1 MFKKLL
7 ITTAILAATTTTAFA
22 NGAPYVGIST
32 GVTVN
37 TGDYTNYTGMPG
49 TIFAGFGANMGQG
62 FYLAGEVFATLGH
75 ATITDNGLKSS
86 YEYGVSV
93 IPGVMI
99 SDHTMGFGRLGL
111 AQTRF
116 SPSGA
121 NPSTNTGVQFGLG
134 LQTSLTQNWDL
145 RGEYDYTAQKNLKGV
160 GTSPKTNDTTI
171 ALIYKFD

>member
-37 TGDYTNYTGMPG
+37 TADTLNYTGMPG
-49 TIFAGFGANMGQG
+49 TIFGGFGANMGQG
-62 FYLAGEVFATLGH
+62 FYFAGEVFATFGH
-75 ATITDNGLKSS
+75 ATMTDNGLKST
-86 YEYGVSV
+86 YEYGVSL
-93 IPGVMI
+93 IPGIMI

-116 SPSGA
+116 APSGV
-121 NPSTNTGVQFGLG
+121 NNSTVTGVQFGLG

-145 RGEYDYTAQKNLKGV
+145 RGEYDYTLQKNLSGL
-160 GTSPKTNDTTI
+160 GSSPRTNDTTI
-171 ALIYKFD
+171 ALVYKFD